1 MVEMDV
7 QFPYDIDAL
16 VERGVRMGYLVD
28 VILQPWAPGAQ
39 PIVRLPWSAGGRIK
53 PYERV
58 IL

>member
-7 QFPYDIDAL
+7 QLPYDIDAL
-16 VERGVRMGYLVD
+16 VEKCVRMGYLVD
-28 VILQPWAPGAQ
+28 VILQPWAPGAPPQ
-39 PIVRLPWSAGGRIK
+39 VRLPWSAGGRIK

>member
-1 MVEMDV
+1 MDV

-16 VERGVRMGYLVD
+16 VEKGVRIGYLVD
-28 VILQPWAPGAQ
+28 VILQPWAPGAPPQ
-39 PIVRLPWSAGGRIK
+39 VRLPWSAGGRIK

>member
-1 MVEMDV
+1 MDV
-7 QFPYDIDAL
+7 QFPYDIDAQ

-39 PIVRLPWSAGGRIK
+39 PIVQLPWSAGGRIK